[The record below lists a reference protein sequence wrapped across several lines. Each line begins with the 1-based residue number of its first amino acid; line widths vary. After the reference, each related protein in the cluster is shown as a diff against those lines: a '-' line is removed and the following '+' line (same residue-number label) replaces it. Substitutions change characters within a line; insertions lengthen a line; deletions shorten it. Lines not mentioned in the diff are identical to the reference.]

1 MTGFCGP
8 IRHSQH
14 ELLERDRNASKLL
27 KKKKK
32 KEKKYQNSLKKIGQE
47 ISEFIL
53 CFYTLE
59 LIFAPR
65 VGVLSQMLLEIAFL
79 IEDFASIN

>member
-8 IRHSQH
+8 IRYSQH
-14 ELLERDRNASKLL
+14 ELLERDRNASKFF
-27 KKKKK
+27 KKK
-32 KEKKYQNSLKKIGQE
+32 KEKKNQNSLKKIGQQ
-47 ISEFIL
+47 ISKFTL

-65 VGVLSQMLLEIAFL
+65 AGVLSQMLLEIAFL